1 MTMMITKKTF
11 WIPLVAVTVAMSAT
25 ACGSAEPD
33 PLVAADAA
41 QVSVTLDAAVMTEMP
56 QTFETGGALVARQTA
71 VLSSRIL
78 APVVRVNVSPGDRV
92 RRGQVLIEFDS
103 ADIVGRAAGASS
115 SLASAQASAR
125 AAESERTAAE
135 SAVTLARAT
144 HDRIARLQKE
154 RSATPQELDQA
165 VAALRQA
172 EARLAAVTAQVDAA
186 QRGVDAAD
194 AGSRVAT
201 ITQSW
206 TTLTAPF
213 DGLVVSR
220 QVDPGT
226 TVGPGQPLLTIE
238 GASDLQ
244 MEVRLDASRAAGLTV
259 GQTAEIRVETGG
271 VTDWVP
277 ARVTEIARVD
287 PSSHSFTV
295 TLDAPAAAGW
305 RSGYFG
311 RARFSGAT
319 SERLTVADSAIVR
332 RGQLTFVYLVDAE
345 SRARLRVVSTGET
358 RDGRTEVLA
367 GLSTGD
373 RVVVNPPSTLVD
385 GQKVRS

>member
-1 MTMMITKKTF
+1 MMITKKTF
-11 WIPLVAVTVAMSAT
+11 WIPLVAVTIAVSAS
-25 ACGSAEPD
+25 ACGGAEPD
-33 PLVAADAA
+33 PLAAADAA
-41 QVSVTLDAAVMTEMP
+41 QVSVTTDAAAMTSMP
-56 QTFETGGALVARQTA
+56 QTFEAGGALVARQTA

-103 ADIVGRAAGASS
+103 ADIAGRAAGASS

-125 AAESERTAAE
+125 AADSERTAAE

-172 EARLAAVTAQVDAA
+172 EARLAAITAQVEASRRA
-186 QRGVDAAD
+186 VDAAD

-244 MEVRLDASRAAGLTV
+244 MDVRLDASRAAGLTV

-271 VTDWVP
+271 VTDWAP
-277 ARVTEIARVD
+277 ARITEIARVD

-295 TLDAPAAAGW
+295 TLEAPTAAGW

-319 SERLTVADSAIVR
+319 SERLTVAASAIVT

-345 SRARLRVVSTGET
+345 GRARLRVVSTGES

-367 GLSTGD
+367 GLSSGD

>member
-1 MTMMITKKTF
+1 MMITTKTF
-11 WIPLVAVTVAMSAT
+11 WISTVAVTVALTAT
-25 ACGSAEPD
+25 ACGRSDAEPKSGTE
-33 PLVAADAA
+33 AAPAAVVFDAA
-41 QVSVTLDAAVMTEMP
+41 AMTTMP
-56 QTFETGGALVARQTA
+56 QTFEAGGALVARQTA

-78 APVVRVNVSPGDRV
+78 APVLRVHVSPGDRV
-92 RRGQVLIEFDS
+92 RRGQTLIEFDS
-103 ADIVGRAAGASS
+103 ADIAGRAAGASS
-115 SLASAQASAR
+115 SLASAEASAR
-125 AAESERTAAE
+125 AAESERSAAE
-135 SAVTLARAT
+135 SMVTLARAT

-154 RSATPQELDQA
+154 RSATAQELDQA

-172 EARLAAVTAQVDAA
+172 EARLTAVTAQVDAA
-186 QRGVDAAD
+186 RRAVDAAD

-201 ITQSW
+201 ITQGW
-206 TTLTAPF
+206 TTMTAPF

-259 GQTAEIRVETGG
+259 GHTAEIRVETGG
-271 VTDWVP
+271 VTDWVS
-277 ARVTEIARVD
+277 ARITEIARVD

-295 TLDAPAAAGW
+295 TLDAPASAGW

-311 RARFSGAT
+311 RARFAGAAT
-319 SERLTVADSAIVR
+319 ERLTVASTALVT
-332 RGQLTFVYLVDAE
+332 RGQLTFVYLVDGE
-345 SRARLRVVSTGET
+345 VRARLRVVSTGDS

-373 RVVVNPPSTLVD
+373 RVVVNPPATLVD
-385 GQKVRS
+385 GQQVRS